1 MAEIKIPFDHVSVE
15 DFSEEIK
22 KITADSGYRFRM
34 PNGDTL
40 PVIYV
45 EDFGTLDGI
54 TVEADTQEE
63 QTATETEAEA
73 GTVPYEVKVND
84 LIRQRYTLS
93 EELALLRQQ
102 ASKAD
107 EYKAY
112 YDYCEECK
120 ATAKQILAEE
130 ATAYGGRDSS
140 EQ

>member
-15 DFSEEIK
+15 DLSEEVK
-22 KITADSGYRFRM
+22 KITADNGYRFRM

-63 QTATETEAEA
+63 QTAAETATEV
-73 GTVPYEVKVND
+73 VPYEVKVND

>member
-15 DFSEEIK
+15 DFSEAVK
-22 KITADSGYRFRM
+22 KITADSGYHFRM

-63 QTATETEAEA
+63 QAATETEAEA
-73 GTVPYEVKVND
+73 VPYEVKVND

-130 ATAYGGRDSS
+130 ATAYGGRNGS